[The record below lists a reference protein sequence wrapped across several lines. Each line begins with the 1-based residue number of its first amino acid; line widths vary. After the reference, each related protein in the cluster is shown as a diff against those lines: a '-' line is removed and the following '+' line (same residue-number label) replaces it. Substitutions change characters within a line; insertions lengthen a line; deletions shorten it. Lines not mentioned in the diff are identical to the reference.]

1 MKAGYLQQ
9 ERAQDATILQKSF
22 LWMFAGLLITG
33 FTAVGTAAYPP
44 LGQLVLGNPI
54 IFYGLIIAELGFVFA
69 ISAGITRMAPVTAM
83 SLFVVYAVLN
93 GLTLSVIFFVYNIGS
108 ISAAFFSSA
117 LVFGAMAAYGYTT
130 KKDLSSIGSIAL
142 MALIGIIV
150 ASVINM
156 FLHVT
161 GLSLLISY
169 AAVLIFTALTAYDT
183 QKIKEMSST
192 MPGASNLGI
201 YGALRLYLDFINIFL
216 ALLRIMGGNRR

>member
-44 LGQLVLGNPI
+44 LGQLVLGNPF